1 MTKVLIVTCIVIM
14 VALSGYVFYQHSK
27 ISHMQTQL
35 SSVENQVSSLTAR
48 LSSSASKISALQET
62 IIPTEPTHALFST
75 VIPLSSLQPRL
86 TSANAKTSYIQDI
99 IGPSDPMDIL
109 SSDTNNISSDYWNL
123 SWAGKDY
130 QLQQTAQEIAG
141 YYYEQH
147 IYISH
152 EIDCVDMSCDIWD
165 ILQKSGIKSL
175 IAVGNLDQK
184 TETFQQCNHAW
195 LVIADSSGKF
205 FVLEAT
211 NGHLYFADSPQI
223 SEYTGCSLYAKPSDL
238 RADLGSR
245 W

>member
-1 MTKVLIVTCIVIM
+1 
-14 VALSGYVFYQHSK
+14 
-27 ISHMQTQL
+27 MQTQL

-86 TSANAKTSYIQDI
+86 TSATAKTSYIQD
-99 IGPSDPMDIL
+99 PMDTL
-109 SSDTNNISSDYWNL
+109 SSDANNISSDYWNL

>member
-1 MTKVLIVTCIVIM
+1 
-14 VALSGYVFYQHSK
+14 
-27 ISHMQTQL
+27 MQTQL

-86 TSANAKTSYIQDI
+86 TSATAKTSYIQD
-99 IGPSDPMDIL
+99 PMDTL
-109 SSDTNNISSDYWNL
+109 SSDANNISSDYWNL

-165 ILQKSGIKSL
+165 ILQKSGI
-175 IAVGNLDQK
+175 NL
-184 TETFQQCNHAW
+184 
-195 LVIADSSGKF
+195 
-205 FVLEAT
+205 
-211 NGHLYFADSPQI
+211 
-223 SEYTGCSLYAKPSDL
+223 
-238 RADLGSR
+238 
-245 W
+245 